1 MGDCI
6 FPSFVKGHTSKLTGE
21 REYRKKTA
29 QVGFINIQQ
38 GVVVIPKGF
47 NPEGI
52 KENVQ
57 IFDFSLTEDD
67 RH

>member
-1 MGDCI
+1 MTVSSPALLKDTLLN
-6 FPSFVKGHTSKLTGE
+6 SLE